1 MNGWQTQSSFVSMF
15 QIDVGG
21 QRNERRKWIHVFD
34 DILLLMFVAA
44 VSEFDQVIEED
55 GFTNSLEE
63 SLQLFETI
71 SASDFF
77 KTTPLVLFLNKK
89 DILVEKIS
97 EGIKF
102 SRYFPDYSGKEGDYD
117 SIINYIS
124 DEFMDRKTK
133 NEHDYEERPLYIH
146 QTCATDTQNIKI
158 VFSMVQDII
167 LQNIFSEIG
176 IGY

>member
-1 MNGWQTQSSFVSMF
+1 MTQLFL

-71 SASDFF
+71 LASDFF
-77 KTTPLVLFLNKK
+77 TSTPTVLFLNKK
-89 DILVEKIS
+89 DVLEQKIRDGVKVS
-97 EGIKF
+97 K
-102 SRYFPDYSGKEGDYD
+102 YFPEYIGPEGDYD
-117 SIINYIS
+117 SIMEYIS
-124 DEFMDRKTK
+124 DEFALRNRRSTK
-133 NEHDYEERPLYIH
+133 AEYEEERALYIH
-146 QTCATDTQNIKI
+146 QTCATDTQNILV
-158 VFSMVQDII
+158 VFGMVKEII
-167 LQNIFSEIG
+167 LNNIFSQIG
-176 IGY
+176 MGLS

>member
-1 MNGWQTQSSFVSMF
+1 
-15 QIDVGG
+15 
-21 QRNERRKWIHVFD
+21 
-34 DILLLMFVAA
+34 MFVAA

-102 SRYFPDYSGKEGDYD
+102 SRYFPDYSGKEGDYN

-133 NEHDYEERPLYIH
+133 NEHDYEERPLNIH
-146 QTCATDTQNIKI
+146 QTCAPDGPNRFPLANNVPKGAPNRPGPGPTMRTNSTSIKSWI
-158 VFSMVQDII
+158 FAHII
-167 LQNIFSEIG
+167 LP
-176 IGY
+176 Y